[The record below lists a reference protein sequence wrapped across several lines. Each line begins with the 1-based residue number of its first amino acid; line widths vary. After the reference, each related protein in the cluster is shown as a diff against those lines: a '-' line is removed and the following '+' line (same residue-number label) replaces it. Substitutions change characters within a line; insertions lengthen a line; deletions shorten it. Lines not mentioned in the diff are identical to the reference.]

1 MGQRK
6 NRQSQ
11 RGFTVQEML
20 LVILI
25 SVILLS
31 LSLVGIVTY
40 LRHLQIQE
48 LDNGAREIFLAAQN
62 RAILLSGGQRLEGY
76 VVKEG
81 ESNKIEHVDVLP
93 DLAETGET
101 TQITVYYIHSTDSTA
116 MDQLLPQGTIDPTLR
131 EGDFYIVYEP
141 ESASVVDVFYSD
153 DEDGLPVEDDN
164 FPAFYAEWRAADK
177 KLRMDNRP
185 MIGYYGGE
193 AAESGTT
200 ISLRTPV
207 INIYNDNELKV
218 EVTYWVPRT
227 LVMAMVGTGASVNL
241 DVNLEYAGGNV
252 PLQKDPATVPVQDIS
267 YYIYT
272 YTWTLDSLED
282 GKQFQDLFS
291 GLNSLTYGEDFTIS
305 AEVFYTG
312 ELKVNGARK
321 TATDNSLF
329 AKGSGDE
336 VAYISCLRHLQ
347 NLDKAFSGVAG
358 KTAAEQT
365 ADIKP
370 VEDYIFQPVNNEE
383 LKSYDGMGF
392 TIDDLTIKKD
402 AADNVGLFGE
412 FKGTSADNRKT
423 LKNIQLVNTT
433 VTGGT
438 GSTGVLVGEGRYLD
452 LNNCQV
458 YWENRSEQ
466 TTNLRE
472 VLGNSA
478 DGIEYPVTG
487 TGSVGG
493 LAGSLTD
500 ASLENCAAATLAQ
513 NTGTGTVGGLVGTGS
528 GLTIARSYGAN
539 YLSGTQA
546 GGLVGNLTDTANI
559 TASYAV
565 GFIDS
570 GIEGTKGT
578 AAGLCLG
585 TGDTN
590 VKSSYSA
597 MLFTQGATNYPLCQS
612 GTYETTCYLQSDYIN
627 QDKDEHVK
635 ALGKSYSDLI
645 DRNKW
650 DELFGSDV
658 FTAKTNSQSHPYNLQ
673 TTLLLNTYNYPGL
686 ADLDHWGDW
695 GAQFQDGS
703 LVYYEKYKD
712 GNYAFAGYIRQDA
725 DEVVVEDGYAVAYR
739 GTNSTA
745 SIDITLHVTYDG
757 NKDSTKNYKKDDMY
771 EVESVK
777 DVNGKTDTYY
787 LLPLPG
793 EVVNTD
799 YASDSFYQKITIG
812 VEGEETTKTYSY
824 NPHFANAILD
834 EGDQVKLDQ
843 LRVEVRSPRHLYQLS
858 RHEEYYNSNHQY
870 RFLQQLDLDYTTYTG
885 YGLFD
890 GVAEQTPIG
899 ISQEWPFRGNY
910 YGNCHQIKGVK
921 VLAATE
927 DMTYPYVGLFGYT
940 TGVLQDVVYQ
950 MPDTLAVTSA
960 GSSETRYV
968 GGLVG
973 YNGGTITN
981 CAAYNVQLKAEGYQ
995 YSTLYLG
1002 GLVGRNAGAIR
1013 RSAAE
1018 GAAITANTS
1027 LSNAFA
1033 GGLVG
1038 INENVGSVDQCY
1050 AVGKVSANRARH
1062 GEVYACGFAGR
1073 SEGTIRRS
1081 YAAVGLTV
1089 SWDAKA
1095 FGFCADKTTDCVYLN
1110 NGNFTYR
1117 NQHYAAQYADTAA
1130 TAVTWMELT
1139 GKIPKDEVT
1148 NLGMRTPPVKV
1159 YDATETYPYPGIV
1172 TDSADQ
1178 SIHYGQWP
1186 DSMDLGEMGIYYW
1199 EKMTI
1204 DGKDTYY
1211 LSAISQKD
1219 GEVYQSGTLS
1229 TAHGDGGVVT
1239 EYGYGYFYA
1248 AGTGEPILTST
1259 GIGFSNS
1266 DGFTASLAL
1275 ENGEA
1280 NTALSALLDR
1290 KYIFHSYNTWGTRT
1304 DNQGLF
1310 TVESGNAQGDQPP
1323 YGTWTLSRNGNFLT
1337 VKLNPFFANAMS
1349 CDSGSEK
1356 AGVSKALP
1364 GTKDNPYEVRSIDQ
1378 LQFINWNSNAHNT
1391 VRRMDIYNLDKFPYL
1406 CYGGN
1411 GHAKTIRA
1419 YHWEQTH
1426 DLEGKKNATYT
1437 PIAAVYDE
1445 ANESKGV
1452 LFGWFGG
1459 TYNGKDYMIADVS
1472 IATLPGNENSASCV
1486 GLFGAVFNGTLK
1498 NIVLYSETGT
1508 ATVEGTNC
1516 GSSRWYAI
1524 GGLVGL
1530 AGSNAGSAVENCT
1543 VSGYIIKDTHESTS
1557 VGGWGGTGLGGL
1569 IGVSDMSLKN
1579 CTAVTKIELNS
1590 VNNDHVRVGGLVGSC
1605 QNSISSCYAG
1615 GSITIAKAAVAKDM
1629 NPQGNAQKGIY
1640 VGGIVGGIYLKPLTV
1655 GGNPNVTVGKTAS
1668 TVGGDPKLTN
1678 TLNNCYTYVELP
1690 AAGSND
1696 YIKGLYAVG
1705 GSGELTMNAGDG
1717 NWDHGYTVYNNTYY
1731 LKSIVLG
1738 KNNGTIPDQHPSKWH
1753 EIKTDIAEE
1762 NNVTPMTYA
1771 EMADTE
1777 SADGL
1782 LSRLN
1787 NNITE
1792 QDEKFATVTTK
1803 TASGAPLAGRYSF
1816 GSDLSL
1822 LGKDYPFPTILT
1834 QSSDVAENGIAN
1846 VHYGDWPLEGI
1857 RRPDGALPVN
1867 LDLFADYKQE
1877 QGGAVKVEELELSGV
1892 SPGGTWSASSDK
1904 ESVVKAEVKGS
1915 GSNGILTIT
1924 ALGEG
1929 NTTVTVTYTLG
1940 NDVYSLTI
1948 EVNVTAQ
1955 LRLAVASGVNTLVTV
1970 FPNATVS
1977 TPLALT
1983 DKDGHPLSADLKAG
1997 INLDSINVEFDPD
2010 YFTDAQVVQGTE
2022 GTTGQK
2028 PLTLTADS
2036 GAKAGPTQM
2045 TTAYQF
2051 TYLDQQYSATSV
2063 LSLQVENATVK
2074 VTPLEFTFPPD
2085 VQNATKAV
2093 QYPLSEVAPFTIK
2106 VGENDVTVEDITILD
2121 FDEVTS
2127 EQKSIIWAE
2136 WAKNEND
2143 GVIPGTLS
2151 IEAYSQ
2157 TQYPVAASIRLQYQ
2171 FTYQGSTHTM
2181 WQDLAVT
2188 VTNQKETEGVVTP

>member
-81 ESNKIEHVDVLP
+81 ESNQIEHVDVLP

-177 KLRMDNRP
+177 ELRMDNRP

-200 ISLRTPV
+200 LSLRTPV
-207 INIYNDNELKV
+207 INIRNDNELKV
-218 EVTYWVPRT
+218 EVTYWVPRILQT
-227 LVMAMVGTGASVNL
+227 IGQAGNVKL
-241 DVNLEYAGGNV
+241 DVKLTYQGSVKTLDTTPIIGDGYTKTDE
-252 PLQKDPATVPVQDIS
+252 IS
-267 YYIYT
+267 YISHT

-282 GKQFQDLFS
+282 GKQFQDRFDTP
-291 GLNSLTYGEDFTIS
+291 GEAPLTYGEDFTIS
-305 AEVFYTG
+305 AEVSYTG
-312 ELKVNGARK
+312 DTLKVNGARK

-358 KTAAEQT
+358 KTDAEQT

-383 LKSYDGMGF
+383 LQSYDGQGH
-392 TIDDLTIKKD
+392 TIDDLTIG
-402 AADNVGLFGE
+402 ADDNTGLFGKLE
-412 FKGTSADNRKT
+412 GTETDHKT
-423 LKNIQLVNTT
+423 LKNIKLVNTT

-438 GSTGVLVGEGRYLD
+438 GNTGVLVGAGEYLT
-452 LNNCQV
+452 LTNCQV

-472 VLGNSA
+472 VLGDSATGIHYQVNGGTGPAGGLAGELTNTTITNSFA
-478 DGIEYPVTG
+478 STLVKS

-493 LAGSLTD
+493 LVGS
-500 ASLENCAAATLAQ
+500 
-513 NTGTGTVGGLVGTGS
+513 GS
-528 GLTIARSYGAN
+528 GLTIERSYGAN
-539 YLSGTQA
+539 YLGSSQA
-546 GGLVGNLTDTANI
+546 GGLVGNLTGTANI

-585 TGDTN
+585 TGHAN

-597 MLFTQGATNYPLCQS
+597 MLFTQGATNYPLCQN
-612 GTYETTCYLQSDYIN
+612 GTYTQTHYLQSDYIN
-627 QDKDEHVK
+627 QNDNVTSF
-635 ALGKSYSDLI
+635 GKSYGELI
-645 DRNKW
+645 DRTQWNT
-650 DELFGSDV
+650 LFGEGV

-725 DEVVVEDGYAVAYR
+725 NAVVVEDGYAVAYQ
-739 GTNSTA
+739 GTD
-745 SIDITLHVTYDG
+745 SIAGVGITLSVDYRNG
-757 NKDSTKNYKKDDMY
+757 NKEIIYKKEENMY
-771 EVESVK
+771 EVEDVK
-777 DVNGKTDTYY
+777 DVNGKTYDYY

-799 YASDSFYQKITIG
+799 YASGSFYQEITIG
-812 VEGEETTKTYSY
+812 VKGEDTTKTYSY
-824 NPHFANAILD
+824 NPHFANTILD
-834 EGDQVKLDQ
+834 EGDQAKLDQ
-843 LRVEVRSPRHLYQLS
+843 LRVEIRSPRHLYQLS
-858 RHEEYYNSNHQY
+858 LHQEYYNSNHQY
-870 RFLQQLDLDYTTYTG
+870 RFLQQLDLDYEAYTG
-885 YGLFD
+885 YGLFQNKT
-890 GVAEQTPIG
+890 AQQPPIG
-899 ISQEWPFRGNY
+899 IGQDLSFRGNY
-910 YGNCHQIKGVK
+910 YGNCHQISGVQ
-921 VLAATE
+921 VQEARTDSDVAYT
-927 DMTYPYVGLFGYT
+927 YVGLFGYT

-1002 GLVGRNAGAIR
+1002 GLVGCNAGAIR

-1089 SWDAKA
+1089 SGDATA

-1110 NGNFTYR
+1110 KGNFTYR

-1139 GKIPKDEVT
+1139 GKTETGAVQ
-1148 NLGMRTPPVKV
+1148 NLGMSSSTYSAAAPEV
-1159 YDATETYPYPGIV
+1159 AYPYPGIV

-1204 DGKDTYY
+1204 DGEETYY

-1239 EYGYGYFYA
+1239 EYGYGYFCA
-1248 AGTGEPILTST
+1248 ADTGEPTLTST

-1280 NTALSALLDR
+1280 NAALSALLDG

-1310 TVESGNAQGDQPP
+1310 TVESGNAQGNQPP
-1323 YGTWTLSRNGNFLT
+1323 YGTWTLSSSGNDVLT
-1337 VKLNPFFANAMS
+1337 VQLNPFFANAMS
-1349 CDSGSEK
+1349 CDSGREES
-1356 AGVSKALP
+1356 GVLKALP

-1378 LQFINWNSNAHNT
+1378 LQFINWNNYAHNT
-1391 VRRMDIYNLDKFPYL
+1391 IRPMDKDNMSRFPYL
-1406 CYGGN
+1406 CYGTGN
-1411 GHAKTIRA
+1411 DLTIRSF
-1419 YHWEQTH
+1419 YWEQTH
-1426 DLEGKKNATYT
+1426 DLEGVEGEIYT
-1437 PIAAVYDE
+1437 PIAEVYDT
-1445 ANESKGV
+1445 ATGQKGD

-1459 TYNGKDYMIADVS
+1459 TYNGNDYLIANVN
-1472 IATLPGNENSASCV
+1472 IRGQKASCA
-1486 GLFGAVFNGTLK
+1486 GLFGAVFNGVLR
-1498 NIVLYSETGT
+1498 NVVLYSEDGTGF
-1508 ATVEGTNC
+1508 VRSYDDSEGKTD
-1516 GSSRWYAI
+1516 SSWYAI
-1524 GGLVGL
+1524 GGLAGL
-1530 AGSNAGSAVENCT
+1530 AASTNGNAIENCA
-1543 VSGYIIKDTHESTS
+1543 VAGYTITDSHT
-1557 VGGWGGTGLGGL
+1557 GGGNWGGTGLGGL
-1569 IGVSDMSLKN
+1569 VGISNMKLYGCS
-1579 CTAVTKIELNS
+1579 AVTNIVLS
-1590 VNNDHVRVGGLVGSC
+1590 SNDNDNVRVGGLVGAS
-1605 QNSISSCYAG
+1605 QGSVSSCYAG
-1615 GSITIAKAAVAKDM
+1615 GSIKVEDAVV
-1629 NPQGNAQKGIY
+1629 NANRGIY
-1640 VGGIVGGIYLKPLTV
+1640 IGGISGGIYIKPLAV
-1655 GGNPNVTVGKTAS
+1655 GDTQIGQSGNK
-1668 TVGGDPKLTN
+1668 KLTN
-1678 TLNNCYTYVELP
+1678 SIENCYSYVELP
-1690 AAGSND
+1690 GQDDMSVTLFWDSNSNSNQ
-1696 YIKGLYAVG
+1696 YGGGITALYAIGGNGDLRDFQKNGVG
-1705 GSGELTMNAGDG
+1705 QLTGDTGETT
-1717 NWDHGYTVYNNTYY
+1717 YKNNYY
-1731 LKSIVLG
+1731 LESVVMR
-1738 KNNGTIPDQHPSKWH
+1738 NNPNGITTQGDQGI
-1753 EIKTDIAEE
+1753 IKAETDVYE
-1762 NNVTPMTYA
+1762 NDNVTAMTYA
-1771 EMADTE
+1771 EMADIE

-1782 LSRLN
+1782 LNKLN
-1787 NNITE
+1787 AKINQE
-1792 QDEKFATVTTK
+1792 DEKFATVTTK

-1816 GSDLSL
+1816 GSDPSL

-1867 LDLFADYKQE
+1867 LDLFADYKQDKE
-1877 QGGAVKVEELELSGV
+1877 GAVHTETLTLSGV
-1892 SPGGTWSASSDK
+1892 SEGGSWSASSADADEK
-1904 ESVVKAEVKGS
+1904 IVKAEINDGT
-1915 GSNGILTIT
+1915 LTIT
-1924 ALGEG
+1924 ALKEG
-1929 NTTVTVTYTLG
+1929 NTTVTVTYTKDG
-1940 NDVYSLTI
+1940 KTYSLTI

-1955 LRLAVASGVNTLVTV
+1955 LHLAVADSVVTPVTV

-1983 DKDGHPLSADLKAG
+1983 DKNGKELLAELKDAIDLEYIK
-1997 INLDSINVEFDPD
+1997 VEFDPD
-2010 YFTDAQVVQGTE
+2010 YFASAAVEKDS
-2022 GTTGQK
+2022 
-2028 PLTLTADS
+2028 LTLTAAS
-2036 GAKAGPTQM
+2036 GTQTGPTQM
-2045 TTAYQF
+2045 TVAYDF
-2051 TYLDQQYSATSV
+2051 TYLGKTYSATSV
-2063 LSLQVENATVK
+2063 LSLQVENAEAELDPVN
-2074 VTPLEFTFPPD
+2074 FTFAEGE
-2085 VQNATKAV
+2085 QAKQTKGYTADG
-2093 QYPLSEVAPFTIK
+2093 FTIK
-2106 VGENDVTVEDITILD
+2106 VGDQAKVIDNLTITD
-2121 FDEVTS
+2121 FTFDPS
-2127 EQKSIIWAE
+2127 FNRIIWVD
-2136 WAKNEND
+2136 WATDEEGNE
-2143 GVIPGTLS
+2143 ILGTLS
-2151 IEAYSQ
+2151 IDAYPQ
-2157 TQYPVAASIRLQYQ
+2157 TYYPATASVRLQLS
-2171 FTYQGSTHTM
+2171 FTCDGSTHTM
-2181 WQDLAVT
+2181 WQDLMVE
-2188 VTNQKETEGVVTP
+2188 VKEETEGVVTP

>member
-81 ESNKIEHVDVLP
+81 ESNQIEHVDVLP

-177 KLRMDNRP
+177 ELRMDSRP

-200 ISLRTPV
+200 LSLRTPV

-227 LVMAMVGTGASVNL
+227 LTMIGQAGNVKL
-241 DVNLEYAGGNV
+241 DVKLTYQGSVKTLDTTPIIGDGYTKTDE
-252 PLQKDPATVPVQDIS
+252 IS
-267 YYIYT
+267 YISHT

-282 GKQFQDLFS
+282 GKQFQDRFDTP
-291 GLNSLTYGEDFTIS
+291 GEAPLTYGKDFTIS

-312 ELKVNGARK
+312 DTMKVNGARK

-358 KTAAEQT
+358 KTDAEQT

-370 VEDYIFQPVNNEE
+370 VEGYTFQPVNNEE
-383 LKSYDGMGF
+383 LKSYDGMDL

-402 AADNVGLFGE
+402 GADNVGLFGE

-438 GSTGVLVGEGRYLD
+438 GSTGVLVGEGQYLT
-452 LNNCQV
+452 LTSCQV

-472 VLGNSA
+472 VLGDNTKLS
-478 DGIEYPVTG
+478 YKVTG
-487 TGSVGG
+487 TGNVGG

-500 ASLENCAAATLAQ
+500 ASLKNCAAATLVQ

-528 GLTIARSYGAN
+528 GLTIECSYGAN
-539 YLSGTQA
+539 YLGSSQA

-585 TGDTN
+585 TGRATVD
-590 VKSSYSA
+590 SSYSA
-597 MLFTQGATNYPLCQS
+597 MLFTSGANNYPLCQN
-612 GTYETTCYLQSDYIN
+612 GEYDKTYYLQSDYIS
-627 QDKDEHVK
+627 QDKNITK
-635 ALGKSYSDLI
+635 YAKSYSDLI
-645 DRNKW
+645 DRTQWNT
-650 DELFGSDV
+650 LFGEGV

-703 LVYYEKYKD
+703 LVYYEKYD
-712 GNYAFAGYIRQDA
+712 NGNYAFAGHIRQDVDA
-725 DEVVVEDGYAVAYR
+725 VVVEDGYAVAYR
-739 GTNSTA
+739 GTKITA
-745 SIDITLHVTYDG
+745 GIAISLNVTHQKGTLSKEY
-757 NKDSTKNYKKDDMY
+757 SQQDMY
-771 EVESVK
+771 RVEKVK
-777 DVNGKTDTYY
+777 DINGKTYDYY

-812 VEGEETTKTYSY
+812 VVGEETTKTYSY

-858 RHEEYYNSNHQY
+858 LHEEYYNSNHQY
-870 RFLQQLDLDYTTYTG
+870 RFLQQLDLDYTQYEWNK
-885 YGLFD
+885 YF
-890 GVAEQTPIG
+890 AEKVTTQPPIG
-899 ISQEWPFRGNY
+899 IGQDLSFRGNY

-921 VLAATE
+921 VVEKT
-927 DMTYPYVGLFGYT
+927 DKMTYSYVGLFGYT

-1089 SWDAKA
+1089 SGDATA

-1110 NGNFTYR
+1110 KGNFTYR

-1219 GEVYQSGTLS
+1219 GQVYQSGTLS

-1248 AGTGEPILTST
+1248 ANTGDPTLKSS
-1259 GIGFSNS
+1259 GIGFTGSWGQDVQFTSYSLQNVDANNAMS
-1266 DGFTASLAL
+1266 D
-1275 ENGEA
+1275 
-1280 NTALSALLDR
+1280 LLDG
-1290 KYIFHSYNTWGTRT
+1290 KYTFHSYNTWGTRT
-1304 DNQGLF
+1304 ANQGLF
-1310 TVESGNAQGDQPP
+1310 TIQSGDAKDWSGEPP
-1323 YGTWTLSRNGNFLT
+1323 YGTWTLSRNGNSLT
-1337 VKLNPFFANAMS
+1337 VQLNPFFANAMS
-1349 CDSGSEK
+1349 CDRGSEGS
-1356 AGVSKALP
+1356 GVSTALP

-1378 LQFINWNSNAHNT
+1378 LQFINWNSEEKNT
-1391 VRRMDIYNLDKFPYL
+1391 KTVLTSGNCSQFPYL
-1406 CYGGN
+1406 SYAKKENGWWGN
-1411 GHAKTIRA
+1411 TTYTLFVRPFN
-1419 YHWEQTH
+1419 WEQSH
-1426 DLEGKKNATYT
+1426 DLTGSNGVYT
-1437 PIAAVYDE
+1437 PIAEFYDTE
-1445 ANESKGV
+1445 AGAENSYGV
-1452 LFGWFGG
+1452 LNGWFGG
-1459 TYNGKDYMIADVS
+1459 TYNGRDYLISDVNIQGQQS
-1472 IATLPGNENSASCV
+1472 SCA
-1486 GLFGAVFNGTLK
+1486 GLFGAVYNGTLQ
-1498 NIVLYSETGT
+1498 NIVLYSPNGD
-1508 ATVEGTNC
+1508 ATVK
-1516 GSSRWYAI
+1516 SSADNGQSCWYAI
-1524 GGLVGL
+1524 GAL
-1530 AGSNAGSAVENCT
+1530 AGVVGSQSNNAVVNCS
-1543 VSGYIIKDTHESTS
+1543 VSGYTIEDTHTGG
-1557 VGGWGGTGLGGL
+1557 GGWGGTGLGGL
-1569 IGVSDMSLKN
+1569 IGISNMSLTG
-1579 CTAVTKIELNS
+1579 CTAVTDIKLNS
-1590 VNNDHVRVGGLVGSC
+1590 HDNDNIRVGGLVGSC
-1605 QNSISSCYAG
+1605 QGSINSCYAG
-1615 GSITIAKAAVAKDM
+1615 GSISIDPSATSGTD
-1629 NPQGNAQKGIY
+1629 KGIY
-1640 VGGIVGGIYLKPLTV
+1640 VGGIVGGIYMKPLKV
-1655 GGNPNVTVGKTAS
+1655 GGSENAIGSPGNELQNS
-1668 TVGGDPKLTN
+1668 
-1678 TLNNCYTYVELP
+1678 LNNCYTYVELP
-1690 AAGSND
+1690 STGSNGH
-1696 YIKGLYAVG
+1696 IKGLYTVG
-1705 GSGELTMNAGDG
+1705 GSGELNVQGTNDG
-1717 NWDHGYTVYNNTYY
+1717 NADHGWTNYDNNYY
-1731 LKSIVLG
+1731 LASVVLAN
-1738 KNNGTIPDQHPSKWH
+1738 NNGTISVSRNDLK
-1753 EIKTDIAEE
+1753 
-1762 NNVTPMTYA
+1762 NVTAMTYA

-1782 LSRLN
+1782 LNKLN
-1787 NNITE
+1787 AKINQE
-1792 QDEKFATVTTK
+1792 DEKFATVTTK

-1816 GSDLSL
+1816 GSDPSL

-1867 LDLFADYKQE
+1867 LDLFADYE
-1877 QGGAVKVEELELSGV
+1877 QDKEGAVHTETLTLSGV
-1892 SPGGTWSASSDK
+1892 SEGGSWSASSADAD
-1904 ESVVKAEVKGS
+1904 EEIVKAEINDGT
-1915 GSNGILTIT
+1915 LTIT
-1924 ALGEG
+1924 ALKEG

-1955 LRLAVASGVNTLVTV
+1955 LRLAVANGVNTTVTV

-1983 DKDGHPLSADLKAG
+1983 DKNGKELLAELKDDIDLEYIK
-1997 INLDSINVEFDPD
+1997 VEFDPD
-2010 YFTDAQVVQGTE
+2010 YFASAAVEKDS
-2022 GTTGQK
+2022 
-2028 PLTLTADS
+2028 LTLTAAS
-2036 GAKAGPTQM
+2036 GTQTGPTQM
-2045 TTAYQF
+2045 TVAYQF

-2063 LSLQVENATVK
+2063 LSLQVENAKAELDPVN
-2074 VTPLEFTFPPD
+2074 FTFAEGE
-2085 VQNATKAV
+2085 QAKQTKV
-2093 QYPLSEVAPFTIK
+2093 YTVNGFTIK
-2106 VGENDVTVEDITILD
+2106 VGDQEKTIENLTITD
-2121 FDEVTS
+2121 FNFDTAFN
-2127 EQKSIIWAE
+2127 QIIWVD
-2136 WAKNEND
+2136 WATDEEGN
-2143 GVIPGTLS
+2143 VILGTLS
-2151 IEAYSQ
+2151 IDAYPQ
-2157 TQYPVAASIRLQYQ
+2157 TYYPATASVRLQLS
-2171 FTYQGSTHTM
+2171 FTCDGSTHTM

>member
-153 DEDGLPVEDDN
+153 DEAGLPVADDN

-177 KLRMDNRP
+177 ELRMDSRP

-200 ISLRTPV
+200 LSLRTPV
-207 INIYNDNELKV
+207 INIRNDNELKV
-218 EVTYWVPRT
+218 EVTYWVPRILQT
-227 LVMAMVGTGASVNL
+227 IGQAGNVKL
-241 DVNLEYAGGNV
+241 DVKLTYQGSVKTLDTTPIIGDGYTKTDE
-252 PLQKDPATVPVQDIS
+252 IS
-267 YYIYT
+267 YISHT

-282 GKQFQDLFS
+282 GKQFQDLFDAPM
-291 GLNSLTYGEDFTIS
+291 TYGEDFTIS
-305 AEVFYTG
+305 AEVSYTG
-312 ELKVNGARK
+312 DTLKVNGARK

-358 KTAAEQT
+358 KTDAEQR

-383 LKSYDGMGF
+383 LQSYDGQGH
-392 TIDDLTIKKD
+392 TIDDLTIG
-402 AADNVGLFGE
+402 ADDNTGLFGKLTGSE
-412 FKGTSADNRKT
+412 ENKKT
-423 LKNIQLVNTT
+423 LQNIKLVNTT
-433 VTGGT
+433 VTGSTSGT
-438 GSTGVLVGEGRYLD
+438 GNTGVLVGAGEHLT
-452 LNNCQV
+452 LTNCQV

-472 VLGNSA
+472 VLGDNTNLS
-478 DGIEYPVTG
+478 YKVTG
-487 TGSVGG
+487 TGNVGG

-500 ASLENCAAATLAQ
+500 ASLKNCAAATLVQ

-528 GLTIARSYGAN
+528 GLTIECSYGAN
-539 YLSGTQA
+539 YLSGSKA
-546 GGLVGNLTDTANI
+546 GGLVGNLTGTDTTITTI

-570 GIEGTKGT
+570 GTNGNRT

-585 TGDTN
+585 NGTAQ

-612 GTYETTCYLQSDYIN
+612 GTYRQTHYLKSDYVSEN
-627 QDKDEHVK
+627 VSGY

-650 DELFGSDV
+650 DELFGEGV

-703 LVYYEKYKD
+703 LVYYEKYD
-712 GNYAFAGYIRQDA
+712 NGNYAFAGHIRQDVDA
-725 DEVVVEDGYAVAYR
+725 VVVEDGYAVAYR
-739 GTNSTA
+739 GTKITA
-745 SIDITLHVTYDG
+745 GIAISLNVTHQKGTLSKEY
-757 NKDSTKNYKKDDMY
+757 SQQDMY
-771 EVESVK
+771 RVEKVK
-777 DVNGKTDTYY
+777 DINGKTYDYY

-812 VEGEETTKTYSY
+812 VEGEDTTKTYSY

-858 RHEEYYNSNHQY
+858 LHQEYYNSNHQY
-870 RFLQQLDLDYTTYTG
+870 RFLQQLDLDYEAYTG
-885 YGLFD
+885 YGLFQNKT
-890 GVAEQTPIG
+890 AQQPPIG
-899 ISQEWPFRGNY
+899 IGQDLSFRGNY
-910 YGNCHQIKGVK
+910 YGNCHQISGVQ
-921 VLAATE
+921 VQEARTDSDVAYT
-927 DMTYPYVGLFGYT
+927 YVGLFGYT

-960 GSSETRYV
+960 GSSMTRYV

-1002 GLVGRNAGAIR
+1002 GLVGRNAGTIR

-1073 SEGTIRRS
+1073 SVGTIRRS

-1089 SWDAKA
+1089 SGEAKA
-1095 FGFCADKTTDCVYLN
+1095 FGFCADDTTGCVYLN
-1110 NGNFTYR
+1110 KGNFTYR

-1139 GKIPKDEVT
+1139 GKVPKNEVK
-1148 NLGMRTPPVKV
+1148 NLGMSETPVKV
-1159 YDATETYPYPGIV
+1159 YDSTETYPYPGIV

-1204 DGKDTYY
+1204 DDEETYY

-1239 EYGYGYFYA
+1239 EYGYGYFYED
-1248 AGTGEPILTST
+1248 GTEVPPTLTSD
-1259 GIGFSNS
+1259 GIGFSVDQNKQDVLFAPEKEKENS
-1266 DGFTASLAL
+1266 
-1275 ENGEA
+1275 EA
-1280 NTALSALLDR
+1280 NEALFNLLDK
-1290 KYIFHSYNTWGTRT
+1290 KYTFHSYNTWGTGET
-1304 DNQGLF
+1304 AGQGLF
-1310 TVESGNAQGDQPP
+1310 TIQSGKAQEGEPP
-1323 YGTWTLSRNGNFLT
+1323 YGTWTLSSSGNEVLT
-1337 VKLNPFFANAMS
+1337 VQLNPFFANAMS
-1349 CDSGSEK
+1349 CDSGREES
-1356 AGVSKALP
+1356 GVLKALP

-1378 LQFINWNSNAHNT
+1378 LQFINWNHNAKNT
-1391 VRRMDIYNLDKFPYL
+1391 VQRMDVWNMGNFPYL
-1406 CYGGN
+1406 SYGSN
-1411 GHAKTIRA
+1411 GYRTIRA
-1419 YHWEQTH
+1419 YYWEQTH
-1426 DLEGKKNATYT
+1426 DLEGEKGITYT
-1437 PIAAVYDE
+1437 PIAEVYD
-1445 ANESKGV
+1445 STSSQQGD

-1459 TYNGKDYMIADVS
+1459 AYNGNDYLIADVNIKGQS
-1472 IATLPGNENSASCV
+1472 ESSCV
-1486 GLFGAVFNGTLK
+1486 GLFGAVFDAALQD
-1498 NIVLYSETGT
+1498 IVLYSTDGT
-1508 ATVEGTNC
+1508 ATVEGTNS
-1516 GSSRWYAI
+1516 GQSRWYAI
-1524 GGLVGL
+1524 GGLAGL
-1530 AGSNAGSAVENCT
+1530 AGSTTGSSVVNCT
-1543 VSGYIIKDTHESTS
+1543 VSGYTIKDTHQSTS
-1557 VGGWGGTGLGGL
+1557 AGGWGGTGLGGL
-1569 IGVSDMSLKN
+1569 IGVSDMSLVG
-1579 CTAVTKIELNS
+1579 CTAVTEIELNS
-1590 VNNDHVRVGGLVGSC
+1590 KDNDNVRVGGLVGSC
-1605 QNSISSCYAG
+1605 QGSISSCYAG
-1615 GSITIAKAAVAKDM
+1615 GSIMVDGTSSTPNDR
-1629 NPQGNAQKGIY
+1629 GIY
-1640 VGGIVGGIYLKPLTV
+1640 VGQQLQ
-1655 GGNPNVTVGKTAS
+1655 
-1668 TVGGDPKLTN
+1668 N

-1690 AAGSND
+1690 AANSNQ

-1705 GSGELTMNAGDG
+1705 GSGELNVQGTNDG
-1717 NWDHGYTVYNNTYY
+1717 NADHGWTNYDNNYY
-1731 LKSIVLG
+1731 LASVVLSKNGGVISIG
-1738 KNNGTIPDQHPSKWH
+1738 RNDMNNPD
-1753 EIKTDIAEE
+1753 
-1762 NNVTPMTYA
+1762 VTSMTYA
-1771 EMADTE
+1771 EMADTT
-1777 SADGL
+1777 SDAGL
-1782 LSRLN
+1782 LNKLN
-1787 NNITE
+1787 AKINQE
-1792 QDEKFATVTTK
+1792 DEKFATVTTK

-1834 QSSDVAENGIAN
+1834 QNSDVAENGIAN

-1867 LDLFADYKQE
+1867 LDLFADYKQDKE
-1877 QGGAVKVEELELSGV
+1877 GAVHTETLTLSGV
-1892 SPGGTWSASSDK
+1892 SEGGSWSASSADADEK
-1904 ESVVKAEVKGS
+1904 IVKAEINDGT
-1915 GSNGILTIT
+1915 LTIT
-1924 ALGEG
+1924 ALKEG
-1929 NTTVTVTYTLG
+1929 NTTVTVTYTKDG
-1940 NDVYSLTI
+1940 KTYSLTI

-1955 LRLAVASGVNTLVTV
+1955 LHLAVADSVVTPVTV

-1983 DKDGHPLSADLKAG
+1983 DKNGKELLAELKDDIDLEYIK
-1997 INLDSINVEFDPD
+1997 VEFDPD
-2010 YFTDAQVVQGTE
+2010 YFASAAVEKET
-2022 GTTGQK
+2022 
-2028 PLTLTADS
+2028 LTLTAAS
-2036 GAKAGPTQM
+2036 GTLTGPTQM
-2045 TTAYQF
+2045 TVAYDF
-2051 TYLDQQYSATSV
+2051 TYLGQKYSATSV
-2063 LSLQVENATVK
+2063 LSLQVVDAEVEVK
-2074 VTPLEFTFPPD
+2074 PLTIALDGAKEKSQQYTGTETDEFTIQVNNSAITVTDLQIVAFE
-2085 VQNATKAV
+2085 
-2093 QYPLSEVAPFTIK
+2093 EVATEYK
-2106 VGENDVTVEDITILD
+2106 DV
-2121 FDEVTS
+2121 
-2127 EQKSIIWAE
+2127 IWAE
-2136 WAKNEND
+2136 WAKDEND
-2143 GVIPGTLS
+2143 TQISGTLS
-2151 IEAYSQ
+2151 VTAYEQ
-2157 TQYPVAASIRLQYQ
+2157 DIYPAHASVRLQYQ

>member
-81 ESNKIEHVDVLP
+81 ESNQIEHVDVLP

-101 TQITVYYIHSTDSTA
+101 TQITVYYIHSTDGTA

-177 KLRMDNRP
+177 ELRMDSRP

-200 ISLRTPV
+200 LSLRTPV

-218 EVTYWVPRT
+218 EVTYWVPRILQT
-227 LVMAMVGTGASVNL
+227 IGQAGNVKL
-241 DVNLEYAGGNV
+241 DVKLTYQGSVKTLDTTPIIGDGYTKTDE
-252 PLQKDPATVPVQDIS
+252 IS
-267 YYIYT
+267 YISHT

-282 GKQFQDLFS
+282 GKQFQDRFDTP
-291 GLNSLTYGEDFTIS
+291 GEAPLTYGEDFTIS
-305 AEVFYTG
+305 AEVSYTG
-312 ELKVNGARK
+312 DTLKVNGARK

-358 KTAAEQT
+358 KTDAEQR

-383 LKSYDGMGF
+383 LQSYNGQGH
-392 TIDDLTIKKD
+392 TIDDLTIG
-402 AADNVGLFGE
+402 ADDNTGLFGKLTGSE
-412 FKGTSADNRKT
+412 ENKKT
-423 LKNIQLVNTT
+423 LQNIKLVNTT
-433 VTGGT
+433 VTGSTSGT
-438 GSTGVLVGEGRYLD
+438 GNTGVLVGAGEHLT
-452 LNNCQV
+452 LTNCQV

-472 VLGNSA
+472 VLGDNTNLS
-478 DGIEYPVTG
+478 YKVTG
-487 TGSVGG
+487 TGNVGG

-500 ASLENCAAATLAQ
+500 ASLKNCAAATLVQ

-528 GLTIARSYGAN
+528 GLTIECSYGAN
-539 YLSGTQA
+539 YLSGSKA
-546 GGLVGNLTDTANI
+546 GGLVGNLTGTDTTITTI

-565 GFIDS
+565 GFID
-570 GIEGTKGT
+570 GGTNGNRT

-585 TGDTN
+585 NGTAQ

-612 GTYETTCYLQSDYIN
+612 GTYRQTHYLKSDYVSEN
-627 QDKDEHVK
+627 VSGY

-650 DELFGSDV
+650 DELFGEGV

-703 LVYYEKYKD
+703 LVYYEKYD
-712 GNYAFAGYIRQDA
+712 NGNYAFAGHIRQDVDA
-725 DEVVVEDGYAVAYR
+725 VVVEDGYAVAYR
-739 GTNSTA
+739 GTKITA
-745 SIDITLHVTYDG
+745 GIAISLNVTHRKGTLSKEY
-757 NKDSTKNYKKDDMY
+757 SQQDMY
-771 EVESVK
+771 RVEKVK
-777 DVNGKTDTYY
+777 DVNGKTYDYY

-812 VEGEETTKTYSY
+812 VEGEDTTKTYSY

-858 RHEEYYNSNHQY
+858 LHKEYYASNYQY
-870 RFLQQLDLDYTTYTG
+870 RFLQQLDLDYTQYEWNK
-885 YGLFD
+885 YF
-890 GVAEQTPIG
+890 AEEVTTQPPIG
-899 ISQEWPFRGNY
+899 IGQDLSFRGNY
-910 YGNCHQIKGVK
+910 YGNCHQISGVQ
-921 VLAATE
+921 VQEARTDSDVAYT
-927 DMTYPYVGLFGYT
+927 YVGLFGYT

-960 GSSETRYV
+960 GSSMTRYV

-1073 SEGTIRRS
+1073 SVGTIRRS

-1089 SWDAKA
+1089 SGEAKA
-1095 FGFCADKTTDCVYLN
+1095 FGFCADDTTGCVYLN
-1110 NGNFTYR
+1110 TGNFTYR

-1139 GKIPKDEVT
+1139 RKKESVAVDGLRMSKT
-1148 NLGMRTPPVKV
+1148 PVKV
-1159 YDATETYPYPGIV
+1159 YDSTETYPYPGIV
-1172 TDSADQ
+1172 SDSADQ

-1204 DGKDTYY
+1204 DGEETYY

-1349 CDSGSEK
+1349 CDKGSEG
-1356 AGVSKALP
+1356 AGVSTDLP
-1364 GTKDNPYEVRSIDQ
+1364 GMKDNPYEVRSIDQ
-1378 LQFINWNSNAHNT
+1378 LQFINWNSEEKNT
-1391 VRRMDIYNLDKFPYL
+1391 KTVLTSGNCSQFPYL
-1406 CYGGN
+1406 SYAKKENGWWGN
-1411 GHAKTIRA
+1411 TTYTLFVRPFN
-1419 YHWEQTH
+1419 WEQSH
-1426 DLEGKKNATYT
+1426 DLTGSNGVYT
-1437 PIAAVYDE
+1437 PIAEFYDTE
-1445 ANESKGV
+1445 AGAENSYGV
-1452 LFGWFGG
+1452 LNGWFGG
-1459 TYNGKDYMIADVS
+1459 TYNGRDYLISDVNIQGQQS
-1472 IATLPGNENSASCV
+1472 SCA
-1486 GLFGAVFNGTLK
+1486 GLFGAVYNGTLQ
-1498 NIVLYSETGT
+1498 NIVLYSPNGD
-1508 ATVEGTNC
+1508 ATVK
-1516 GSSRWYAI
+1516 SSADNGQSCWYAI
-1524 GGLVGL
+1524 GAL
-1530 AGSNAGSAVENCT
+1530 AGVVGSQSNNAVVNCS
-1543 VSGYIIKDTHESTS
+1543 VSGYTIEDTHTGG
-1557 VGGWGGTGLGGL
+1557 GGWGGTGLGGL
-1569 IGVSDMSLKN
+1569 IGISNMSLTG
-1579 CTAVTKIELNS
+1579 CTAVTDIKLNS
-1590 VNNDHVRVGGLVGSC
+1590 HDNDNIRVGGLVGSC
-1605 QNSISSCYAG
+1605 QGSINSCYAG
-1615 GSITIAKAAVAKDM
+1615 GSISIDPSATSGTD
-1629 NPQGNAQKGIY
+1629 KGIY
-1640 VGGIVGGIYLKPLTV
+1640 VGGIVGGIYMKPLKV
-1655 GGNPNVTVGKTAS
+1655 GGSENAIGSP
-1668 TVGGDPKLTN
+1668 GDELQN
-1678 TLNNCYTYVELP
+1678 SLNNCYTYVELP
-1690 AAGSND
+1690 STGSNGH
-1696 YIKGLYAVG
+1696 IKGLYTVG
-1705 GSGELTMNAGDG
+1705 GSGELNVQGTNDG
-1717 NWDHGYTVYNNTYY
+1717 NADHGWTNYDNNYY
-1731 LKSIVLG
+1731 LASVVLSKNGGVISIG
-1738 KNNGTIPDQHPSKWH
+1738 RNDMNNLD
-1753 EIKTDIAEE
+1753 
-1762 NNVTPMTYA
+1762 VTPMTYA

-1816 GSDLSL
+1816 GSDPSL

-1867 LDLFADYKQE
+1867 LDLFADYKQDKE
-1877 QGGAVKVEELELSGV
+1877 GAVHTETLTLSGV
-1892 SPGGTWSASSDK
+1892 SEGGSWSASSADADEK
-1904 ESVVKAEVKGS
+1904 IVKAEINDGT
-1915 GSNGILTIT
+1915 LTIT
-1924 ALGEG
+1924 ALKEG
-1929 NTTVTVTYTLG
+1929 NTTVTVTYTKDG
-1940 NDVYSLTI
+1940 KTYSLTI

-1955 LRLAVASGVNTLVTV
+1955 LHLAVADSVVTPVTV

-1983 DKDGHPLSADLKAG
+1983 DKNGKELLAELKDDIDLEYIK
-1997 INLDSINVEFDPD
+1997 VEFDPD
-2010 YFTDAQVVQGTE
+2010 YFASAAVEKDS
-2022 GTTGQK
+2022 
-2028 PLTLTADS
+2028 LTLTAAS
-2036 GAKAGPTQM
+2036 GTQTGPTQM
-2045 TTAYQF
+2045 TVAYDF
-2051 TYLDQQYSATSV
+2051 TYLGKTYSATSV
-2063 LSLQVENATVK
+2063 LSLQVENAEAELDPVN
-2074 VTPLEFTFPPD
+2074 FTFAEGE
-2085 VQNATKAV
+2085 QAKQTKGYTADG
-2093 QYPLSEVAPFTIK
+2093 FTIK
-2106 VGENDVTVEDITILD
+2106 VGDQAKVIDNLTITD
-2121 FDEVTS
+2121 FTFDPS
-2127 EQKSIIWAE
+2127 FNRIIWVD
-2136 WAKNEND
+2136 WATDEEGNE
-2143 GVIPGTLS
+2143 ILGTLS
-2151 IEAYSQ
+2151 IDAYPQ
-2157 TQYPVAASIRLQYQ
+2157 TYYPVTASVRLQLS
-2171 FTYQGSTHTM
+2171 FTCDGSTHTM

>member
-177 KLRMDNRP
+177 ELRMDSRP

-200 ISLRTPV
+200 LSLRTPV
-207 INIYNDNELKV
+207 INIRNDNELKV
-218 EVTYWVPRT
+218 EVTYWVPRILQT
-227 LVMAMVGTGASVNL
+227 IGQAGNVEL
-241 DVNLEYAGGNV
+241 DVKLTYQGKEVTLDTTPTAGDGYT
-252 PLQKDPATVPVQDIS
+252 KTDEIS
-267 YYIYT
+267 YISHT

-282 GKQFQDLFS
+282 GKQFQDLFDTPM
-291 GLNSLTYGEDFTIS
+291 TYGEDFTIS
-305 AEVFYTG
+305 AEVSYTG
-312 ELKVNGARK
+312 DTLKVNGARK

-329 AKGSGDE
+329 AKDSGEDT
-336 VAYISCLRHLQ
+336 AYISCLRHLQ
-347 NLDKAFSGVAG
+347 NLDEAFSGVAG
-358 KTAAEQT
+358 KTDAEQR

-383 LKSYDGMGF
+383 LQSYDGQSR
-392 TIDDLTIKKD
+392 TIDDLTIR
-402 AADNVGLFGE
+402 ADDNTGLFGKLTGSE
-412 FKGTSADNRKT
+412 ENKKT
-423 LKNIQLVNTT
+423 LQNIKLVNTT
-433 VTGGT
+433 VTGSTSGT
-438 GSTGVLVGEGRYLD
+438 GNTGVLVGAGEHLT
-452 LNNCQV
+452 LTNCQV

-472 VLGNSA
+472 VLGDNTNLS
-478 DGIEYPVTG
+478 YKVTG
-487 TGSVGG
+487 TGNVGG

-500 ASLENCAAATLAQ
+500 ASLKNCAAATLVQ

-528 GLTIARSYGAN
+528 GLTIECSYGAN
-539 YLSGTQA
+539 YLSGSKA
-546 GGLVGNLTDTANI
+546 GGLVGNLTGTDTTITTI

-565 GFIDS
+565 GFID
-570 GIEGTKGT
+570 GGTNGNRT

-585 TGDTN
+585 NGTAQ

-612 GTYETTCYLQSDYIN
+612 GTYRQTHYLKSDYVSEN
-627 QDKDEHVK
+627 VSGY

-650 DELFGSDV
+650 DELFGEGV

-703 LVYYEKYKD
+703 LVYYEKYD
-712 GNYAFAGYIRQDA
+712 NGNYAFAGHIRQDVDA
-725 DEVVVEDGYAVAYR
+725 VVVEDGYAVAYR
-739 GTNSTA
+739 GTKITA
-745 SIDITLHVTYDG
+745 GIAISLNVTHRKGTLSKEY
-757 NKDSTKNYKKDDMY
+757 SQQDMY
-771 EVESVK
+771 RVEKVK
-777 DVNGKTDTYY
+777 DVNGKTYDYY

-812 VEGEETTKTYSY
+812 VVGEETTKTYSY

-858 RHEEYYNSNHQY
+858 LHEEYYASNYQY
-870 RFLQQLDLDYTTYTG
+870 RFLQQLDLDYTQYEWNK
-885 YGLFD
+885 YF
-890 GVAEQTPIG
+890 AEEVTTQPPIG
-899 ISQEWPFRGNY
+899 IGQDLSFRGNY
-910 YGNCHQIKGVK
+910 YGNCHQISGVQ
-921 VLAATE
+921 VQEARADSDVAYT
-927 DMTYPYVGLFGYT
+927 YVGLFGYT

-1002 GLVGRNAGAIR
+1002 GLVGRNAGTIR

-1073 SEGTIRRS
+1073 SVGTIRRS

-1089 SWDAKA
+1089 SGEAKA
-1095 FGFCADKTTDCVYLN
+1095 FGFCADDTTGCVYLN
-1110 NGNFTYR
+1110 KGNFTYR

-1139 GKIPKDEVT
+1139 GKVPKNEVK
-1148 NLGMRTPPVKV
+1148 NLGMSETPVKV
-1159 YDATETYPYPGIV
+1159 YDSTETYPYPGIV

-1204 DGKDTYY
+1204 DDEETYY

-1239 EYGYGYFYA
+1239 EYGYGYFYED
-1248 AGTGEPILTST
+1248 GTEVPPTLTSD
-1259 GIGFSNS
+1259 GIGFSVDQNKQDVLFAPEKEKENS
-1266 DGFTASLAL
+1266 
-1275 ENGEA
+1275 EA
-1280 NTALSALLDR
+1280 NEALFNLLDK
-1290 KYIFHSYNTWGTRT
+1290 KYTFHSYNTWGTGET
-1304 DNQGLF
+1304 AGQGLF
-1310 TVESGNAQGDQPP
+1310 TIQSGKAQEGEPP
-1323 YGTWTLSRNGNFLT
+1323 YGTWTLSSSGNEVLT
-1337 VKLNPFFANAMS
+1337 VQLNPFFANAMS
-1349 CDSGSEK
+1349 CDSGREES
-1356 AGVSKALP
+1356 GVLKALP

-1445 ANESKGV
+1445 SNESKGV

-1834 QSSDVAENGIAN
+1834 QSSDVAENGTAN

-1867 LDLFADYKQE
+1867 LDLFADYQE
-1877 QGGAVKVEELELSGV
+1877 NLGAVHTETLTLSGV
-1892 SPGGTWSASSDK
+1892 SEGGSWSASSADADEK
-1904 ESVVKAEVKGS
+1904 IVKAEINDGT
-1915 GSNGILTIT
+1915 LTIT
-1924 ALGEG
+1924 ALKEG
-1929 NTTVTVTYTLG
+1929 NTTVTVTYTKDG
-1940 NDVYSLTI
+1940 KTYSLTI

-1955 LRLAVASGVNTLVTV
+1955 LHLAVADSVVTPVTV

-1983 DKDGHPLSADLKAG
+1983 DKNGKELLAELKDDIDLEYIK
-1997 INLDSINVEFDPD
+1997 VEFDPD
-2010 YFTDAQVVQGTE
+2010 YFARAAVEKET
-2022 GTTGQK
+2022 
-2028 PLTLTADS
+2028 LTLTAAS
-2036 GAKAGPTQM
+2036 GTQTGPTQM
-2045 TTAYQF
+2045 TAAYQF
-2051 TYLDQQYSATSV
+2051 TYLGKTYSATSV
-2063 LSLQVENATVK
+2063 LSLQVVDAEVEVK
-2074 VTPLEFTFPPD
+2074 PLTIALDGAKEKSQQYTGTETDEFTIQVNNSAITVTDLQIVAFE
-2085 VQNATKAV
+2085 
-2093 QYPLSEVAPFTIK
+2093 EVATEYK
-2106 VGENDVTVEDITILD
+2106 DV
-2121 FDEVTS
+2121 
-2127 EQKSIIWAE
+2127 IWAE
-2136 WAKNEND
+2136 WAKDEND
-2143 GVIPGTLS
+2143 TQISGTLS
-2151 IEAYSQ
+2151 VTAYEQ
-2157 TQYPVAASIRLQYQ
+2157 DIYPSHASVRLQYQ